1 MTKRTGI
8 YPGSFDPIHNGHI
21 DLIERCRGL
30 FDEVYIAV
38 TYNEDKQALFSLEER
53 VEMIEQVVE
62 EYSDCKV
69 LGFTGLT
76 VDFAHQVGGRYLIR
90 GLRAVSDFEF
100 EFQLALMNRRLAPDI
115 ETVFLMPKD
124 DLTYVSSRLIKE
136 VCKFGGEPTGLM
148 PDFIYSKLT
157 SRLKQQE
164 SR

>member
-1 MTKRTGI
+1 MSHRIGV

-21 DLIERCRGL
+21 DLIERCLGL

-38 TYNEDKQALFSLEER
+38 LNNEDKQALFSVEER
-53 VEMIEQVVE
+53 VEMIEEVVE
-62 EYSDCKV
+62 QYQGCKV
-69 LGFTGLT
+69 VGFSGLT
-76 VDFAHQVGGRYLIR
+76 VDFVHQVGGNYLIR

-100 EFQLALMNRRLAPDI
+100 EFQLALMNRRLSPDI

-136 VCKFGGEPTGLM
+136 VCRFGGEPTGLM
-148 PDFIYSKLT
+148 PDSIYSKLT
-157 SRLKQQE
+157 SRLRSKE